1 MAILVAELWLLP
13 CTVSAGMY
21 AAMIEAVPEA
31 EGAVKVAVH
40 EALPVEL
47 WTSVHGEP
55 VKVPETPESE
65 SVTIP
70 VGTVGFEL
78 MSVTVA
84 EQLEASLTVTV
95 VGVQLT
101 VVVVV

>member
-1 MAILVAELWLLP
+1 MQLNGLSDPDA
-13 CTVSAGMY
+13 
-21 AAMIEAVPEA
+21 
-31 EGAVKVAVH
+31 
-40 EALPVEL
+40 
-47 WTSVHGEP
+47 
-55 VKVPETPESE
+55 PESE
-65 SVTIP
+65 NVTVP

>member
-1 MAILVAELWLLP
+1 VHVNGLSDPNAPEPENV
-13 CTVSAGMY
+13 TV
-21 AAMIEAVPEA
+21 
-31 EGAVKVAVH
+31 
-40 EALPVEL
+40 
-47 WTSVHGEP
+47 
-55 VKVPETPESE
+55 
-65 SVTIP
+65 P

-84 EQLEASLTVTV
+84 EQLEASLTMTV